1 MNNWLIVI
9 LSFMSVLIVV
19 YLLFSPDSIFFKKDK

>member
-9 LSFMSVLIVV
+9 LSFMSFLVV
-19 YLLFSPDSIFFKKDK
+19 AYLLFSPDSIFFKKDK